1 MNTNG
6 RKISHPGGKEES
18 QPDSSQRCRE
28 RKRPNTVVMS
38 IESDKNLCMKPG
50 RDKSVAFATLEVK
63 RARRDIGN
71 TLLGKLRMDEV
82 LLLSFCLVMGT
93 REGIRKDKDD
103 L

>member
-1 MNTNG
+1 M
-6 RKISHPGGKEES
+6 
-18 QPDSSQRCRE
+18 QRE
-28 RKRPNTVVMS
+28 RPNTVVMS

-71 TLLGKLRMDEV
+71 TLLGKLRMEEV

-93 REGIRKDKDD
+93 REGMRKGKDD